1 LFIKN
6 TCASL
11 LSDSLKKLS
20 FLFSYLGKWFF
31 LALLVGA
38 LSGSASALFL
48 HALDWTTQTRE
59 SNYWLLMFLPLGGL
73 LIGLTNHYF
82 GENVLKGNN
91 LIIEN
96 HNETTKRVAL

>member
-38 LSGSASALFL
+38 LSGSASTLFL

-59 SNYWLLMFLPLGGL
+59 SNYWLLMFFA
-73 LIGLTNHYF
+73 F
-82 GENVLKGNN
+82 GRFVNWSYLSLFWRKCV
-91 LIIEN
+91 
-96 HNETTKRVAL
+96 KRQQPYN